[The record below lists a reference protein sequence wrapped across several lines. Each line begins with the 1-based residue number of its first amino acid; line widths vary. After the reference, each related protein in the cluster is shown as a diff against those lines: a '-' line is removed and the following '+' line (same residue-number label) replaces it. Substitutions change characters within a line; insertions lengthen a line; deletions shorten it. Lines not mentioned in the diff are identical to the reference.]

1 MRTVTS
7 RKELIAGIK
16 AGERHFK
23 VKGKSLL
30 LQCAI
35 ASKFNGAD
43 NVTRPQIES
52 VASAVGAK
60 AAISGG
66 VLIALTATAVVG
78 AIAIIAILKNK
89 HLKIRIKTGKDG
101 NGEIEGEMEIF

>member
-23 VKGKSLL
+23 VIGKSLL

-35 ASKFNGAD
+35 ASKFNSVG
-43 NVTRPQIES
+43 NVTGCT
-52 VASAVGAK
+52 GA
-60 AAISGG
+60 
-66 VLIALTATAVVG
+66 LPPNLLT
-78 AIAIIAILKNK
+78 
-89 HLKIRIKTGKDG
+89 
-101 NGEIEGEMEIF
+101 